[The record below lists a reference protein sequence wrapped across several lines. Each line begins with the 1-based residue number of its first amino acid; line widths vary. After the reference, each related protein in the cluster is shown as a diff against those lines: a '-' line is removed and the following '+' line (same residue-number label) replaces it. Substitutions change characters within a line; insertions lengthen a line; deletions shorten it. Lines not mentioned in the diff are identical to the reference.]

1 MVGNPQ
7 TRGEEVIKR
16 GVGKMDKDGIYKE
29 LEYWYFQAPKNH
41 PNREEEIKFWEGEL
55 NEG

>member
-1 MVGNPQ
+1 
-7 TRGEEVIKR
+7 
-16 GVGKMDKDGIYKE
+16 MDKDGIYKE